1 MFAEEATFMCSPLFP
16 CIDTGSLVL
25 HAANPLHEGQ
35 HNTAKMVCNR
45 RTFHLLTHLSVS
57 VQEPGIAS
65 EATPEAAGQAS
76 AAAGPFGMA
85 SMVEEFLADSFLQQL
100 FAKFFGMLYEEAP
113 KLNSQVQSVS
123 KQLQQL
129 LEQRL
134 GWDFDVHSVGQDDE
148 DDEYAPVVVQLDSV
162 TL

>member
-1 MFAEEATFMCSPLFP
+1 M
-16 CIDTGSLVL
+16 
-25 HAANPLHEGQ
+25 
-35 HNTAKMVCNR
+35 
-45 RTFHLLTHLSVS
+45 
-57 VQEPGIAS
+57 QEPGIAS

-76 AAAGPFGMA
+76 AAAGPFGM
-85 SMVEEFLADSFLQQL
+85 VEEFLADSFLQQL
-100 FAKFFGMLYEEAP
+100 FAKFFGMLYEQAP
-113 KLNSQVQSVS
+113 KMNSRVQSVS
-123 KQLQQL
+123 KQLQRL